1 MGPAATTT
9 RARTTARRSTVRL
22 LGQFGVESAGAP
34 VEVPAST
41 HRLVAFLALQ
51 GHEVERGYAST
62 CLWLDKSEQRA
73 GANLRSA
80 LWRLR
85 QCPVQLVTVTSSH
98 VGLAAHVDVDAAEL
112 LVRARTLIDERAG
125 VDVDGMEVGD
135 LARDLLPAW
144 YDDFVEL
151 ERERFR
157 QLRLHAL
164 EALAHRLLLAGR
176 PARAVDAALTA
187 VAADPLRESAHRAVI
202 EVHLA
207 EGNVAEA
214 VRQFGTLSTVLGE
227 QLGIAP
233 SARTRALVA
242 PHLADGRA
250 SLAPP
255 AVPAHPARPAP
266 PEPDHV
272 TLDVDRLRAQATARR
287 RPTAALA

>member
-1 MGPAATTT
+1 M
-9 RARTTARRSTVRL
+9 RL
-22 LGQFGVESAGAP
+22 LGQFGVERAGEP
-34 VEVPAST
+34 VDVPAST

-51 GHEVERGYAST
+51 GREVERGYASAS
-62 CLWLDKSEQRA
+62 LWLDKSEQRA

-85 QCPVQLVTVTSSH
+85 QCPVELVTVTATH
-98 VGLAAHVDVDAAEL
+98 VGLAAEVDVDAADL

-164 EALAHRLLLAGR
+164 EALARRLLLAGR
-176 PARAVDAALTA
+176 PARALDAALTA
-187 VAADPLRESAHRAVI
+187 LAADPLRESAHRAVI

-214 VRQFGTLSTVLGE
+214 VRQFTTLGAVLGA

-233 SARTRALVA
+233 SSRTRALVA
-242 PHLADGRA
+242 AHLAGDRDP
-250 SLAPP
+250 SAPG
-255 AVPAHPARPAP
+255 AGPARPGDASGP
-266 PEPDHV
+266 GSDQLATGPARPV
-272 TLDVDRLRAQATARR
+272 VQAQARR
-287 RPTAALA
+287 RSAAVLA